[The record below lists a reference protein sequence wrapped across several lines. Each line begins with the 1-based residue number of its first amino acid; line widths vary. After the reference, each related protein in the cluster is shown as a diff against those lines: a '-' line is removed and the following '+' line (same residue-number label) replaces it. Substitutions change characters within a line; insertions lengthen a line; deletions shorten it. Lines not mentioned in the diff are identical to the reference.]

1 VSARARHNEGL
12 KSELVG
18 LWRLVEA
25 KREYVDT
32 GETVDMFGPNPT
44 GYLMFAPGGRM
55 MALLTAA
62 DRVSVRD
69 QQITAYAGTYSVDG
83 NSWVT
88 DVDVAWTP
96 DWLGTKQSREFVIED
111 GELRIRSM
119 EMTHPQAQGRRYH
132 GLLRWRRADDFG

>member
-1 VSARARHNEGL
+1 L